1 MENELERS
9 SSSVSEEVDQ
19 LAVNEEAK
27 VTLLSMSKW
36 MKFLSIMGFIG
47 IIFIVFAGI
56 LFMVGFGSLMQ
67 QMQQAGNPMFAF
79 MGPAMGILYIVIA
92 LVCLYP
98 VMKMYNSSR
107 KLKLAVLSND
117 EQALTD
123 GFQEMRKFWKFY
135 GIIVI
140 IGLAI
145 EALAI
150 LAGIIGSIVSAF

>member
-47 IIFIVFAGI
+47 IIFIVFTAI
-56 LFMVGFGSLMQ
+56 FFMVGFGSLMQ
-67 QMQQAGNPMFAF
+67 QMQQMGNPMYAF

-135 GIIVI
+135 GIIAIIYLVI
-140 IGLAI
+140 IAI
-145 EALAI
+145 SLLI
-150 LAGIIGSIVSAF
+150 GIFSLIAAAF

>member
-47 IIFIVFAGI
+47 IIFIVFTAI
-56 LFMVGFGSLMQ
+56 FFMFGFGSLMQ
-67 QMQQAGNPMFAF
+67 QMQQAGNPMYAF

-135 GIIVI
+135 GIIAIIYLVI
-140 IGLAI
+140 IAI
-145 EALAI
+145 SLLI
-150 LAGIIGSIVSAF
+150 GIFSLIAAAF

>member
-36 MKFLSIMGFIG
+36 VKFLSIMGFIG
-47 IIFIVFAGI
+47 IIFIVFMAI
-56 LFMVGFGSLMQ
+56 FFMVGFGSLMQ
-67 QMQQAGNPMFAF
+67 QMQQMGNPMYAF

-98 VMKMYNSSR
+98 FMKMYNSSR

-135 GIIVI
+135 GIIAIIYLVI
-140 IGLAI
+140 IAI
-145 EALAI
+145 SLLI
-150 LAGIIGSIVSAF
+150 GIFSLIAAAF